1 MREIST
7 NVVFEIQAG
16 ETVPMVV
23 AHSTRLSV
31 QGATVWATRSE
42 DVDDYFLAPGA
53 TLRLRRG
60 ERLWLGV
67 EGPAS
72 AQVAFSMTP
81 SACEAARSAF
91 ARLASRI
98 SARLHQGW
106 RVV

>member
-1 MREIST
+1 M
-7 NVVFEIQAG
+7 FEIQAG

-31 QGATVWATRSE
+31 QGATRSE

-72 AQVAFSMTP
+72 AQVAFSVTP

>member
-23 AHSTRLSV
+23 AHSTRLTV

-72 AQVAFSMTP
+72 AQVAFSVVP
-81 SACEAARSAF
+81 SPCQAARSALK
-91 ARLASRI
+91 RLANWVST
-98 SARLHQGW
+98 RLHDGW

>member
-7 NVVFEIQAG
+7 NLVFEIQAG

-23 AHSTRLSV
+23 AHSTRLTV

-53 TLRLRRG
+53 TLCLRRG

-72 AQVAFSMTP
+72 AQVAFSVAP
-81 SACEAARSAF
+81 SACQAARSVI
-91 ARLASRI
+91 ARLANRF
-98 SARLHQGW
+98 AAWLHQGW